1 MTAANRLGDMCMARD
16 NKGMARIYKLPYD
29 EWRTADKGMARN
41 DDRGREHTLQIVT
54 TMGGRRRRDDTGR
67 AGVGE
72 DDDNDGNND
81 DNDDDDDPSE
91 PRIRRFKSQ
100 RQRQGPY

>member
-1 MTAANRLGDMCMARD
+1 MTAANRLGNMCMARD

-54 TMGGRRRRDDTGR
+54 TMGGRRRRMT
-67 AGVGE
+67 
-72 DDDNDGNND
+72 ND
-81 DNDDDDDPSE
+81 DNSA
-91 PRIRRFKSQ
+91 ITFFAQ
-100 RQRQGPY
+100 